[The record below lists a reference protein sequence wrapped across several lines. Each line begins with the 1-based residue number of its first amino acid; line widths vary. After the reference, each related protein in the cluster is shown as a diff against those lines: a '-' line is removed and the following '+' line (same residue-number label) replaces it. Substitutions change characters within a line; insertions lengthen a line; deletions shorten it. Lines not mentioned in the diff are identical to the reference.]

1 MGKNA
6 QFFMTMILGGIVF
19 LLPLVFITMIL
30 GKAFQ
35 LMMVV
40 AKPVDKIIPLDSVG
54 NIAFVNIVA
63 ALAILL
69 SCFLAGMAARSG
81 WGRGVSEAADE
92 KLRLFIPGYA
102 LMREKVTSVVG
113 DQEQQS
119 TLTPVLV
126 QFDDQSQIAF
136 EIERSQDGLVTV
148 FLPGAP
154 DPWSGSAVFVTADRV
169 APIDT
174 EVNAALRTFKKIG
187 LGAVDALGPV
197 RLEFPT
203 PTSG

>member
-1 MGKNA
+1 MSKRTG
-6 QFFMTMILGGIVF
+6 FFKTMIIGGVVF
-19 LLPLVFITMIL
+19 LLPLVFFTMIL

-40 AKPVDKIIPLDSVG
+40 AEPVDKVVPLDSVG

-63 ALAILL
+63 AGVILL
-69 SCFLAGMAARSG
+69 SCFLAGLAARSD
-81 WGRGVSEAADE
+81 WGRKISEGADE

-119 TLTPVLV
+119 GLKPVLV
-126 QFDDQSQIAF
+126 QFDDQAQIAF
-136 EIERSQDGLVTV
+136 EIERSPDGLVTV

-174 EVNAALRTFKKIG
+174 EVKAALKTFKKIG
-187 LGAVDALGPV
+187 KGALPVLGSV
-197 RLEFPT
+197 RLEP
-203 PTSG
+203 PPSPSG